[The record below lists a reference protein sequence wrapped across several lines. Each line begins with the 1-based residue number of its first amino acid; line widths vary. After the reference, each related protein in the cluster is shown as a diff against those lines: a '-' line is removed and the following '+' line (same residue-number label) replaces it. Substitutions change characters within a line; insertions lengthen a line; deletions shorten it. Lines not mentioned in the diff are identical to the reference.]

1 MRRDLG
7 MSDMCQ
13 SAIVLRRVT
22 AVVALGLL
30 AGCGGGDGGAGTASN
45 PVGPTAAGDPVAFN
59 NSVINPGYQADLD
72 SLVGDPFDGTTGTP
86 NSAFKAIP
94 TSGTATYTG
103 YALLGINRANSQP
116 GAPRL
121 TIEGT
126 STLAADFGAGSIT
139 GSATNFVG
147 GPTGDQNTTTG
158 KFPELS
164 PPTYF
169 PGSLTLTGCIGTQNG
184 CSATRPNQVAV
195 TYTGQV
201 SNGTYA
207 VSTSGSTTGDFKG
220 TPIKGIVITDGASTY
235 IVNGTAE
242 PGVLAVL
249 AKP

>member
-1 MRRDLG
+1 MRDTTIG
-7 MSDMCQ
+7 HQ
-13 SAIVLRRVT
+13 KISALLLM
-22 AVVALGLL
+22 ALL
-30 AGCGGGDGGAGTASN
+30 AGCGGGGGAVGGTASN
-45 PVGPTAAGDPVAFN
+45 TAAPTAASDPVSYTNA
-59 NSVINPGYQADLD
+59 VLGPGYQTDLD
-72 SLVGDPFDGTTGTP
+72 TLVGDPFDGTTGTP

-94 TSGTATYTG
+94 TSGTATYAG
-103 YALLGINRANSQP
+103 FALIGINRANTLP

-147 GPTGDQNTTTG
+147 EPTGDQNTTTG
-158 KFPELS
+158 KFPALAA
-164 PPTYF
+164 PTYF
-169 PGSLTLTGCIGTQNG
+169 PGTISMTGCIGTQNG

-195 TYTGQV
+195 TYTGQL

-220 TPIKGIVITDGASTY
+220 TPIKGIAITDGGATY